1 MTDDDRL
8 AALFRDAATSSD
20 PPPPGFDLDRV
31 VATSRR
37 ITARR
42 RSAVL
47 GGAMALLVVAGVAV
61 ALPTFS
67 GAGDVSSA
75 AAPAA
80 APPQGEAAPEV
91 AAEPYLAPDGPAP
104 GEAAPGEAVPG
115 EAATVPE
122 ALRDV
127 PPFTG
132 VPLGPSAAECA
143 PRQDPDLR
151 AYVEQV
157 LPEVVGA
164 PEAAVTT
171 ECRPGGE
178 RGVSLD
184 VDDAGTA
191 GLLSVLYL
199 PPGAA
204 VPPTSGAIAQAAT
217 ASGGTVVVG
226 ARGAGAGTAV
236 PFEGRLDTAA
246 AFLAPRL

>member
-91 AAEPYLAPDGPAP
+91 AAEPYVAPDGP
-104 GEAAPGEAVPG
+104 VPG